1 MFSFSLVNFCLQVL
15 VFMLVGVVLAGA
27 GFGYWLVRKFVVADD
42 GSVDVGVA
50 QFVKW
55 ALRVVA
61 VTFIFQVI
69 FIFYYFGHACTTVA
83 ACFFSHFA

>member
-1 MFSFSLVNFCLQVL
+1 MFL
-15 VFMLVGVVLAGA
+15 LVGVVLAGA
-27 GFGYWLVRKFVVADD
+27 AFGYWLVRKFIVADD

-69 FIFYYFGHACTTVA
+69 L
-83 ACFFSHFA
+83 FSIISIMHVVQWLLAFLSFCIRGLIT

>member
-1 MFSFSLVNFCLQVL
+1 
-15 VFMLVGVVLAGA
+15 MLVGVVLAGA
-27 GFGYWLVRKFVVADD
+27 AFGYWLVRKFVVADD

-69 FIFYYFGHACTTVA
+69 LYSYKF
-83 ACFFSHFA
+83 

>member
-1 MFSFSLVNFCLQVL
+1 MFL
-15 VFMLVGVVLAGA
+15 LVGVVLAGA
-27 GFGYWLVRKFVVADD
+27 AFGYWLVRKFIVADD

-69 FIFYYFGHACTTVA
+69 FVFYNFHYACGTVA
-83 ACFFSHFA
+83 ACICPLFASED

>member
-1 MFSFSLVNFCLQVL
+1 ML
-15 VFMLVGVVLAGA
+15 VFLLVGFVLAGA
-27 GFGYWLVRKFVVADD
+27 AFGYWLVGKFVVADD

-69 FIFYYFGHACTTVA
+69 LYYPKIFDQCICY
-83 ACFFSHFA
+83 SIE